1 MNGETTQPAEF
12 LVATNLCDWQN
23 ERVGKTAKQIVGDAA
38 TSSDRAL
45 RIFRFVRDE
54 IRFSVSYS
62 ESTASQTLRRGYGE
76 CGTKTNAQVALL
88 RAVGIPARYRW
99 VKAKTESL
107 QGLIPE
113 FVYRR
118 MPQVASHFW
127 CECFLAPNWVSC
139 EGLLD
144 RDLYEALVRADPATR
159 DRIPTID
166 WDGESDLTVFDHWI
180 TEDRGDVFPSWDQAL
195 AVLRQSDE
203 GMPPRF
209 LEKLLRGVLYIP
221 FVRASERMRSGG
233 RTA

>member
-62 ESTASQTLRRGYGE
+62 ESTASQTW
-76 CGTKTNAQVALL
+76 
-88 RAVGIPARYRW
+88 YRW